1 MAKRKTSRGRRM
13 RRNAIA
19 VHDAPTAQEILEM
32 ARRTLGW
39 AEDSVRD
46 GLREVATADRHSSA
60 LAFDAALTSAERLG
74 EVMGLITSLIG
85 DRNKPFHTMLAAVEM
100 QNLLHDL
107 RSVQGRHIQLMTT
120 IRPEN

>member
-1 MAKRKTSRGRRM
+1 M

-19 VHDAPTAQEILEM
+19 VHDAPTTQEILEM